1 MGGAIARGYA
11 ASGGGVC
18 VYDPDTEK
26 TDALAASGQG
36 VASAGSVAVQSG
48 QDAASDCREAGGI
61 EVAADEAELM
71 AKSDAVI
78 FAIKPQLFEEV
89 IPRIA
94 EICGAAV
101 AAEGACC
108 SASAES
114 TGKVFVS
121 IAAGVG
127 IDWLARVLGEDA
139 KIIRV
144 MPNTPAMVGEGMS
157 ALARSGSVTDA
168 EFDAVKGV
176 FSAIGSTAE
185 VMEDQLDAVTGISGS
200 SPAYAYMYMQALIE
214 SGIRHGLDEKD
225 ARLMAAQ
232 STLGA
237 AKMVLENEDISAEQL
252 RVNVCSPGGTTI
264 EAVHVLEDEGFM
276 NTVKRAVY
284 ACVEKSKRMR
294 K

>member
-1 MGGAIARGYA
+1 
-11 ASGGGVC
+11 
-18 VYDPDTEK
+18 
-26 TDALAASGQG
+26 
-36 VASAGSVAVQSG
+36 
-48 QDAASDCREAGGI
+48 
-61 EVAADEAELM
+61 
-71 AKSDAVI
+71 VI
-78 FAIKPQLFEEV
+78 FAIKPQMFEEV

-94 EICGAAV
+94 EICGAAA

-108 SASAES
+108 SAAADSG
-114 TGKVFVS
+114 GKVFVS

-127 IDWLARVLGEDA
+127 IDWLTRVLGEDA

-176 FSAIGSTAE
+176 FGAVGRVAE
-185 VMEDQLDAVTGISGS
+185 VSEDQLDAVTGISGS
-200 SPAYAYMYMQALIE
+200 SPAYVYMYMQALIE

-237 AKMVLENEDISAEQL
+237 AKMVLENEDVSAEQL
-252 RVNVCSPGGTTI
+252 RINVCSPGGTTI
-264 EAVHVLEDEGFM
+264 EAVHVLEGEGFM
-276 NTVKRAVY
+276 DTIKRAVY